1 MTPPKLLL
9 LLFLLVAHNSFPAQI
24 YKWVDKEGKVH
35 FSDSPP
41 ADTKVEKVAVKETVV
56 GEPDEGEMRRRR
68 LLEQANADAATRLEE
83 RRQTSATRQAQEQV
97 KNIEEQAC
105 MDARVQ
111 LEVLKEEAPVYR
123 DDQGKWRA
131 SWQYDTYRGE
141 RAYLNDRDRPT
152 MLERA
157 RKNVEAHCEKPD
169 DPKAQAEAR
178 TRWIF
183 SERCAAAKAELAAAE
198 QTEAKNPKSKIEA
211 IARTVERYCD
221 K

>member
-1 MTPPKLLL
+1 MKISKLLL
-9 LLFLLVAHNSFPAQI
+9 LLFSLVAHNSSPAEI

-41 ADTKVEKVAVKETVV
+41 ADTKVEEVTVKETVV
-56 GEPDEGEMRRRR
+56 GEPDEGELRRRR
-68 LLEQANADAATRLEE
+68 LLEQANADAAIRLEE
-83 RRQTSATRQAQEQV
+83 RRQEIGAGQAQEHVQS
-97 KNIEEQAC
+97 IEEQAC

-131 SWQYDTYRGE
+131 NWQYDTYRGE
-141 RAYLNDRDRPT
+141 RAYLNDGDRPAT
-152 MLERA
+152 LKRA

-183 SERCAAAKAELAAAE
+183 SERCAVAKAELEAAE
-198 QTEAKNPKSKIEA
+198 QPEAKNPKSTIEA
-211 IARTVERYCD
+211 IARAVERYCE